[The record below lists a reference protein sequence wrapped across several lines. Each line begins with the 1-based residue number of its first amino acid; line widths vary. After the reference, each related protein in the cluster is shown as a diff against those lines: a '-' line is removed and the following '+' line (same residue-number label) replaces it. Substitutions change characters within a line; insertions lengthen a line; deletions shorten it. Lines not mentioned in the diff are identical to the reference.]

1 MIPIPRHL
9 TLANLRNTL
18 RYFCVLAPVLLFCM
32 TACTDVQEQASPTPK
47 DSRRMRKEAEEC
59 AKQMET
65 ALDGTEQGRER
76 FGLAVEK
83 LYDLG
88 RIATPAVLKVIATN
102 EANPVVRMLA
112 IEIVAESR
120 DVRALHPLVAVAR
133 NVANPNEVRHSA
145 AWNIGFIGTSQALD
159 SLLAFL
165 NSEDPILKS
174 AATYGIRAASNHM
187 GVDKAFGPVVDM
199 IQDTGDQDVRKKA
212 VAALSAFGDKGVPL
226 LTELLLDDS
235 KSVRGVARAALGQTR
250 SHAAVK
256 PLIGLLSSEDGD
268 TRIKAIMALESLGDT
283 SAVPVLIEM
292 LEYEGDEASYAATAL
307 GTLGDPRALGPLKK
321 AIDHAKAKGKQP
333 SRSMVNA
340 HKEIKKRQGMNPK

>member
-1 MIPIPRHL
+1 MIPMWRPL

-59 AKQMET
+59 AKQLET

-76 FGLAVEK
+76 FGLAAEK

-88 RIATPAVLKVIATN
+88 RIATPAVLSVIVSNKV
-102 EANPVVRMLA
+102 NPEVRMLA

-133 NVANPNEVRHSA
+133 NVANPNEVRHTA

-187 GVDKAFGPVVDM
+187 DVGKAFGPVVDM
-199 IQDTGDQDVRKKA
+199 IQDTGDQDMRKKA

-226 LTELLLDDS
+226 LSELLLDDS

-268 TRIKAIMALESLGDT
+268 TRIRAIMALESLGDT

-307 GTLGDPRALGPLKK
+307 GTFGDPRGLDALEKQISKARAEGVRPDFYMLKAYEK
-321 AIDHAKAKGKQP
+321 
-333 SRSMVNA
+333 
-340 HKEIKKRQGMNPK
+340 IKKSQKVNSE

>member
-1 MIPIPRHL
+1 MIPMWGPL
-9 TLANLRNTL
+9 TLVNLRNIL
-18 RYFCVLAPVLLFCM
+18 RYFCVLVPVLLFCM
-32 TACTDVQEQASPTPK
+32 TACTDVQEKASPTPK
-47 DSRRMRKEAEEC
+47 DSRRMRKEAEEY
-59 AKQMET
+59 AKQLET
-65 ALDGTEQGRER
+65 ALDGTEQGKER

-88 RIATPAVLKVIATN
+88 RIATPAVLSVIISNKVDP
-102 EANPVVRMLA
+102 EVRMVA
-112 IEIVAESR
+112 TEIVTDLR

-133 NVANPNEVRHSA
+133 NVTNPKGVRHTV
-145 AWNIGFIGTSQALD
+145 AWRIGFIGTSQALD

-187 GVDKAFGPVVDM
+187 GVGKAFGPVVDM
-199 IQDTGDQDVRKKA
+199 IQDTGDQDLRKGA

-226 LTELLLDDS
+226 LSELLGDDS

-268 TRIKAIMALESLGDT
+268 TRIKAIMALECLGDT

-292 LEYEGDEASYAATAL
+292 LEYEGDEASVAAIAL
-307 GTLGDPRALGPLKK
+307 GTIGDPRGLDALEKQISKARTEGVQPNFYMLKAYEK
-321 AIDHAKAKGKQP
+321 
-333 SRSMVNA
+333 
-340 HKEIKKRQGMNPK
+340 IKKHQK